1 MATLKKI
8 SAALRDA
15 LLFGDVSFYAIIAVT
30 VLSGVLFWA
39 ASDTWRESRR
49 GSLPVIEN
57 LQRARIETLKGAL
70 ATQRHLAGE
79 EGVSL
84 AARDAFFEQAARRI
98 REVAAGLDEAGT
110 AAEGGT
116 AALRDELQRFETL
129 ILDMG
134 RLSARRT
141 TPEGRADPAL
151 TLELRSIYAA
161 LEGLGDGLERQAR
174 ERFAAL
180 AARQDA
186 FTTSLIVSWVCFL
199 LLLAAFVGGMGMLR
213 RKNEALL
220 HESEARWQYALEGA
234 GDGVWDWDVVTGEV
248 RYSRQWKG
256 MLGYAPEDLP
266 DTYASWRDRVH
277 PDDLARAEEA
287 LAAHIRGET
296 PDYATEHRM
305 RCKDGTYKWIL
316 DRGKIVARDDA
327 GRGLRMIGT
336 HADISHLKAA
346 QEALR
351 ESRENLAVTLRSIGD
366 AVLATDAQGR
376 VTRMN
381 PTAERLTGWTAAEAR
396 GLPLHTVFAVVDTLT
411 RQPCPD
417 IVARVMRTGE
427 VVGLA
432 NHTSLL
438 SKDGREYQIADS
450 AAPIHDAD
458 GSVVGVVLVFSDVTA
473 QYAAREEMRH
483 SEERFRTAVR
493 EAPFPI
499 MIHTEG
505 GRIYSLNRAFTAQS
519 GYTADDLP
527 HIDALVPMV
536 ACPEPGMAGLSG
548 FPPCPAEPGR
558 TAPCRIVRKDGEQRV
573 WEVACAPLGAMPDG
587 QAGFITMAMDV
598 TAREAAE
605 ESLVAAKIQAD
616 AANRSKSE
624 FLANMSH
631 EIRTPLNG
639 ILGMLQLL
647 SLTRPSREQ
656 EEYIAMAVKSGQ
668 RLTALLSD
676 ILDLSRIEAGK
687 LAITPS
693 DFNLD
698 ELLAGVRE
706 TIAPACRERGLA
718 LEMEAAPGNRRLR
731 GDELRIRQILVN
743 LVGNAVKYTEAG
755 RIRIGTSVL
764 PGRAPD
770 RAMLLFTVEDTGVG
784 IADDQMERIFE
795 TFTQVEGSYTRR
807 HQGAGLGLSIVRRLA
822 LAMNGSVCVE
832 STPGAGTTL
841 YCAVECH
848 HAQALRTQAAG
859 RATVPAADSAPDAD
873 GTRRVLV
880 AEDDPVSRMGLLR
893 MLEKM
898 GYLAHGAQNGQEAL
912 EALTRE
918 DFDLILMDV
927 QMPVLDGVDATRSI
941 RSDPDFAAKAD
952 IPIVALTAYA
962 MTGDR
967 EKFLSAGMDAYLAKP
982 FEMDDLRAVLASVD
996 GTGKP

>member
-1 MATLKKI
+1 MASLKKYASI
-8 SAALRDA
+8 LRDA
-15 LLFGDVSFYAIIAVT
+15 LFSGSISFYAIIAVT
-30 VLSGVLFWA
+30 VLSGVLFWF
-39 ASDTWRESRR
+39 ASDANRESHRH
-49 GSLPVIEN
+49 SLPIIEN
-57 LQRARIETLKGAL
+57 LQRARIEALKGAL
-70 ATQRHLAGE
+70 ATQRHLTDE

-84 AARDAFFEQAARRI
+84 SARDAFFEQAAQRI
-98 REVAAGLDEAGT
+98 REVAASLGDLS
-110 AAEGGT
+110 AEPNDKET
-116 AALRDELQRFETL
+116 ALRGDLLRFESL
-129 ILDMG
+129 IADMG

-151 TLELRSIYAA
+151 ALELRSIYAA
-161 LEGLGDGLERQAR
+161 LEGLGDDLERQAR
-174 ERFAAL
+174 ARFATL

-186 FTTSLIVSWVCFL
+186 FITSLLAAWICFL
-199 LLLAAFVGGMGMLR
+199 LLLAAFVGGMGVLR

-234 GDGVWDWDVVTGEV
+234 GDGVWDWNVVTGEV

-256 MLGYAPEDLP
+256 MLGYGPDELP

-277 PDDLARAEEA
+277 PEDLPRAEAA

-305 RCKDGTYKWIL
+305 LCKDGAYKWIL
-316 DRGKIVARDDA
+316 DRGRIVARDDT

-336 HADISHLKAA
+336 HADISSLKAA

-351 ESRENLAVTLRSIGD
+351 ESREDLAVTLRSIGD
-366 AVLATDAQGR
+366 AVLATDATGR

-381 PTAERLTGWTAAEAR
+381 PAAERLTGWTAAEAN
-396 GLPLHTVFAVVDTLT
+396 GLPLQTVFDIVDTLS

-417 IVARVMRTGE
+417 ILARVMRTGE

-438 SKDGREYQIADS
+438 SRDGREHQIADS
-450 AAPIHDAD
+450 AAPIHDDTGA
-458 GSVVGVVLVFSDVTA
+458 VVGVVLVFSDVTA

-499 MIHTEG
+499 LIHAES
-505 GRIYSLNRAFTAQS
+505 GRVYSVNRAFTAQS
-519 GYTADDLP
+519 GYCLADLP
-527 HIDALVPMV
+527 HLDAFAPKVTCADPSLT
-536 ACPEPGMAGLSG
+536 GLTG

-558 TAPCRIVRKDGEQRV
+558 TTPCRIICKDGAQRV
-573 WEVACAPLGAMPDG
+573 WEVACAPLGPLPDG
-587 QAGFITMAMDV
+587 RAGFITMAMDV
-598 TAREAAE
+598 TARKAAE

-647 SLTRPSREQ
+647 TLTSPTAEQ
-656 EEYIAMAVKSGQ
+656 DEYIAMAAKSGQ

-687 LAITPS
+687 LTMTQAE
-693 DFNLD
+693 FALD
-698 ELLAGVRE
+698 DLLAGVRE

-718 LEMEAAPGNRRLR
+718 LDMAVAPAVGRLL

-743 LVGNAVKYTEAG
+743 LAGNAVKYTEAG
-755 RIRIGTSVL
+755 RIRIETSVL

-770 RAMLLFTVEDTGVG
+770 RATLLFMVQDTGVG
-784 IADDQMERIFE
+784 IADDQMQRIFE

-807 HQGAGLGLSIVRRLA
+807 HQGAGLGLAIVRRLA

-832 STPGAGTTL
+832 SEPGAGTTL
-841 YCAVECH
+841 YCAVECRRVE
-848 HAQALRTQAAG
+848 A
-859 RATVPAADSAPDAD
+859 PSSADARESAPGPTPAPS
-873 GTRRVLV
+873 GRRRVLV
-880 AEDDPVSRMGLLR
+880 AEDDPVSRMGLMR
-893 MLEKM
+893 MLDKM
-898 GYLAHGAQNGQEAL
+898 GFLAHGVQNGQEAL

-927 QMPVLDGVDATRSI
+927 QMPVLSGVDATRRI
-941 RSDPDFAAKAD
+941 RSEPGFAATAD
-952 IPIVALTAYA
+952 IPIVALTAYS

-967 EKFLSAGMDAYLAKP
+967 EKFLAAGMNAYLSKP
-982 FEMDDLRAVLASVD
+982 FEMEDLRAVLASAA
-996 GTGKP
+996 GTAEI